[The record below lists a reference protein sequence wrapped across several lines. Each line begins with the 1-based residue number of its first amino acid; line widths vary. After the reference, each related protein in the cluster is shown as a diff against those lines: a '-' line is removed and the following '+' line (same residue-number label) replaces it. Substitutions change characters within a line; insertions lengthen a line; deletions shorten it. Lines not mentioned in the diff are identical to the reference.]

1 MRTNFQSL
9 ADKFSTLSERDNK
22 AFISFYEQN
31 TGDIKDLKEFETE
44 EELYLAVV
52 TNHTY
57 GRSQLYENKNLEKA
71 EQFLNVSRTLI
82 LDHKD
87 KFNIELNEDIWYLQT
102 LQHLLTTHL
111 TAKNR
116 NKALKTLED
125 LKTIDEEN
133 RQYYELE
140 EKEIKRIQKYRILM
154 TIGYTGLGLVVIS
167 MTYRF
172 IMDKPLWHIGRI
184 GQVLG
189 LCGLA
194 GAYFFKDSVKSTA
207 PNIVYKSWPGAN

>member
-1 MRTNFQSL
+1 MRSNFQSL
-9 ADKFSTLSERDNK
+9 ADKFSALNERDNK

-31 TGDIKDLKEFETE
+31 TDDIKNLRDFETD

-71 EQFLNVSRTLI
+71 EQFLNFSRSLF
-82 LDHKD
+82 LGHRE
-87 KFNIELNEDIWYLQT
+87 KFKIELNEDIWYLQT

-111 TAKNR
+111 IAKNR
-116 NKALKTLED
+116 SKALKILQE
-125 LKTIDEEN
+125 LKVIDEEN

-140 EKEIKRIQKYRILM
+140 EKEIRRIQKYKMLM
-154 TIGYTGLGLVVIS
+154 ALVYTGLGLLAIA
-167 MTYRF
+167 TAYRF
-172 IMDKPLWHIGRI
+172 VTDKPLWFIGRI

-189 LCGLA
+189 LLGLI
-194 GAYFFKDSVKSTA
+194 GAYFFKDSVKSKA
-207 PNIVYKSWPGAN
+207 PNIVYKSWPGAS

>member
-1 MRTNFQSL
+1 MRANFQSL
-9 ADKFSTLSERDNK
+9 ADKYSALNERDNR

-31 TGDIKDLKEFETE
+31 TDEIKNLKDFETD
-44 EELYLAVV
+44 EELYLVVV

-71 EQFLNVSRTLI
+71 EQFLNISRTLV
-82 LDHKD
+82 LENKD
-87 KFNIELNEDIWYLQT
+87 KFKIELNEDIWYLQT

-125 LKTIDEEN
+125 LKTIDEDN

-140 EKEIKRIQKYRILM
+140 EKEITRIQKYKILM
-154 TIGYTGLGLVVIS
+154 TIAYTGLGLLVIS
-167 MTYRF
+167 ITYRF
-172 IMDKPLWHIGRI
+172 ITDKPLWYVGRI

-189 LCGLA
+189 LCGLV
-194 GAYFFKDSVKSTA
+194 GAYFFKNGVKRTA
-207 PNIVYKSWPGAN
+207 PNIVYKSWPGAS

>member
-1 MRTNFQSL
+1 MRANFQSL
-9 ADKFSTLSERDNK
+9 ADKYSALNERDNK

-31 TGDIKDLKEFETE
+31 TDEIKNLRDFETD

-71 EQFLNVSRTLI
+71 EQFLNLSRTLI
-82 LDHKD
+82 LEHKD
-87 KFNIELNEDIWYLQT
+87 KFGIELMEDIWYLQT

-111 TAKNR
+111 TARNR
-116 NKALKTLED
+116 NKALRVLED
-125 LKTIDEEN
+125 LKVIDEEN

-140 EKEIKRIQKYRILM
+140 EKEIRRIQKYKMLM
-154 TIGYTGLGLVVIS
+154 ALVYTGLGLLAIS
-167 MTYRF
+167 TAYRF
-172 IMDKPLWHIGRI
+172 VTNKLLWFIGRI

-189 LCGLA
+189 LCGLI

-207 PNIVYKSWPGAN
+207 PNIVYKSWPGAR